1 MFGIDVTPY
10 DKKVW
15 EEELRDFLPDKIFD
29 AHMHIWE
36 PGTRKGSQKG
46 CVSWTSIV
54 APDMTYENMQETY
67 AQVFPGKQVKQL
79 LMASPLC
86 HLDVGNEYALKC
98 AKENGHPVFYCTNWD
113 SDEAEIFEALKKGFC
128 GIKPYQNNSP
138 SYIPAA
144 EVRIFDFL
152 TPRQLEFMNSI
163 HGIVMLHIPRN
174 LRLRDPI
181 NMAQL
186 MEIDEKYPNAKVIV
200 AHVGRAYIP
209 SDVGDSFE
217 VLKNTKNL
225 LFDFSANTS
234 DYAMQKLFEAISSD
248 RILFGTDMPF
258 SKMRMYRI
266 EKNGTYVNVVP
277 RGRYGD
283 VSNDPH
289 MEESDEENITT
300 FVYEELRAFKKA
312 ATAVGYTREDIEKI
326 MYKNAEKL
334 FGIKI

>member
-15 EEELRDFLPDKIFD
+15 EEELCDFLPDKIFD

-36 PGTRKGSQKG
+36 PGTRKGGQKG
-46 CVSWTSIV
+46 CVTWTSIV
-54 APDMTYENMQETY
+54 APDMTYENMVETY
-67 AQVFPGKQVKQL
+67 SKVFPGKQVKQL
-79 LMASPLC
+79 IMASPLC
-86 HLDVGNEYALKC
+86 DLKLGNDYALKC
-98 AKENGHPVFYCTNWD
+98 AKQYGHPALYCTNWD
-113 SDEAEIFEALKKGFC
+113 TDEAEIFEALKNGFC

-152 TPRQLEFMNSI
+152 TPRQLEFMDKI
-163 HGIVMLHIPRN
+163 HGTVILHIPRN

-181 NMAQL
+181 NLAQL

-209 SDVGDSFE
+209 SDVGDAFE
-217 VLKNTKNL
+217 ILKHTKNL
-225 LFDFSANTS
+225 YFDFSANTS
-234 DYAMQKLFEAISSD
+234 DFAMQKMFEAISTD

-266 EKNGTYVNVVP
+266 EENGTYVNVVP

-283 VSNDPH
+283 VSKDPH
-289 MEESDEENITT
+289 MKESDETEITT
-300 FVYEELRAFKKA
+300 FVYEELRAFKRA
-312 ATAVGYTREDIEKI
+312 ATAVGLTRDDIEKL
-326 MYKNAEKL
+326 MYKNAENL
-334 FGIKI
+334 FGYKI

>member
-10 DKKVW
+10 DKKIW

-36 PGTRKGSQKG
+36 PGTRKGAQKG

-54 APDMTYENMQETY
+54 APDMTYENMVETY
-67 AQVFPGKQVKQL
+67 AKVFPGKTVKQL

-86 HLDVGNEYALKC
+86 YLDVGNEYALKC
-98 AKENGHPVFYCTNWD
+98 AKEHGHPTLYCTNWD
-113 SDEAEIFEALKKGFC
+113 SDEAEIFAALKKGFC

-181 NMAQL
+181 NLAQL

-209 SDVGDSFE
+209 SDVGDAFE
-217 VLKNTKNL
+217 VLKHTKNL
-225 LFDFSANTS
+225 YFDFSANTS
-234 DYAMQKLFEAISSD
+234 DYAMQKMFEAISVD

-266 EKNGTYVNVVP
+266 EENGTYVNVVP

-283 VSNDPH
+283 VSKDPH
-289 MEESDEENITT
+289 MKESDEETIST
-300 FVYEELRAFKKA
+300 FVYEELLAFKRA

-334 FGIKI
+334 FDFKI

>member
-15 EEELRDFLPDKIFD
+15 EEELCDFLPDKIFD

-36 PGTRKGSQKG
+36 PGTRKGGQKG
-46 CVSWTSIV
+46 CVTWTSIV
-54 APDMTYENMQETY
+54 APDMTYENMVETY
-67 AQVFPGKQVKQL
+67 SKVFPGKQVKQL
-79 LMASPLC
+79 IMASPLC
-86 HLDVGNEYALKC
+86 DLKLGNDYTLKC
-98 AKENGHPVFYCTNWD
+98 AKQYGHPALYCTNWD
-113 SDEAEIFEALKKGFC
+113 TDEAEIFEALKNGFC

-152 TPRQLEFMNSI
+152 TPRQLEFMDKI
-163 HGIVMLHIPRN
+163 HGTVILHIPRN

-181 NMAQL
+181 NLAQL

-209 SDVGDSFE
+209 SDVGDAFE
-217 VLKNTKNL
+217 ILKHTKNL
-225 LFDFSANTS
+225 YFDFSANTS
-234 DYAMQKLFEAISSD
+234 DFAMQKMFEAISTD

-266 EKNGTYVNVVP
+266 EENGTYVNVVP

-283 VSNDPH
+283 VSKDPH
-289 MEESDEENITT
+289 MKESDETEITT
-300 FVYEELRAFKKA
+300 FVYEELRAFKRA
-312 ATAVGYTREDIEKI
+312 ATAVGLTRDDVEKL

-334 FGIKI
+334 FGYKI

>member
-15 EEELRDFLPDKIFD
+15 EEELCDFLPDKIFD

-36 PGTRKGSQKG
+36 PGTRKGGQKG
-46 CVSWTSIV
+46 CVTWTSIV
-54 APDMTYENMQETY
+54 APDMTYENMVETY
-67 AQVFPGKQVKQL
+67 SKVFPGKQVKQL
-79 LMASPLC
+79 IMASPLC
-86 HLDVGNEYALKC
+86 DLKLGNDYALKC
-98 AKENGHPVFYCTNWD
+98 AKQYGHPALYCTNWD
-113 SDEAEIFEALKKGFC
+113 TDEAEIFEALKNGFC

-152 TPRQLEFMNSI
+152 TPRQLEFMDKI
-163 HGIVMLHIPRN
+163 HGTVILHIPRN

-181 NMAQL
+181 NLAQL

-209 SDVGDSFE
+209 SDVGDAFE
-217 VLKNTKNL
+217 ILKHTKNL
-225 LFDFSANTS
+225 YFDFSANTS
-234 DYAMQKLFEAISSD
+234 DFAMQKMFEAISTD

-266 EKNGTYVNVVP
+266 EENGTYVNVVP

-283 VSNDPH
+283 VSKDPH
-289 MEESDEENITT
+289 MKESDETEITT
-300 FVYEELRAFKKA
+300 FVYEELRAFKRA
-312 ATAVGYTREDIEKI
+312 ATAVGLTRDDVEKL

-334 FGIKI
+334 FGYKI

>member
-10 DKKVW
+10 DKKIW

-36 PGTRKGSQKG
+36 PGTRKVGQKG
-46 CVSWTSIV
+46 CVTWTSLV
-54 APDMTYENMQETY
+54 APDMTYENMVETY
-67 AQVFPGKQVKQL
+67 AKVFPGKKVKQV
-79 LMASPLC
+79 LMSSPSCNLE
-86 HLDVGNEYALKC
+86 LGNGYAIKC
-98 AKENGHPVFYCTNWD
+98 AKEHGHPALYCTNWD
-113 SDEAEIFEALKKGFC
+113 SDEAEIFAAFKKGFC

-152 TPRQLEFMNSI
+152 TPRQLEFMNNI
-163 HGIVMLHIPRN
+163 HGIVMLHISRN

-181 NMAQL
+181 NLAQL

-209 SDVGDSFE
+209 SDVGDAFE
-217 VLKNTKNL
+217 ILKHSKNL
-225 LFDFSANTS
+225 YFDFSANTS
-234 DYAMQKLFEAISSD
+234 DYAMQKLFESISSD
-248 RILFGTDMPF
+248 RILFGTDMPI

-266 EKNGTYVNVVP
+266 EENGTYMNVVP
-277 RGRYGD
+277 RGLYGD

-289 MEESDEENITT
+289 MKESDEENITT
-300 FVYEELRAFKKA
+300 FVYEELLAFKRA
-312 ATAVGYTREDIEKI
+312 ANAVGYTRDDVEKL

-334 FGIKI
+334 FDCKI

>member
-15 EEELRDFLPDKIFD
+15 EEELCDFLPDKIFD

-36 PGTRKGSQKG
+36 PGTRKGGQKG
-46 CVSWTSIV
+46 CVTWTSIV
-54 APDMTYENMQETY
+54 APDMTYENMVETY
-67 AQVFPGKQVKQL
+67 SKVFPGKQVKQL
-79 LMASPLC
+79 IMASPLC
-86 HLDVGNEYALKC
+86 DLKLGNDYALKC
-98 AKENGHPVFYCTNWD
+98 AKQYGHPALYCTNWD
-113 SDEAEIFEALKKGFC
+113 TDEAEIFEALKNGFC

-152 TPRQLEFMNSI
+152 TPRQLEFMDKI
-163 HGIVMLHIPRN
+163 HGTVILHIPRN

-181 NMAQL
+181 NLAQL

-209 SDVGDSFE
+209 SDVGDAFE
-217 VLKNTKNL
+217 ILKHTKNL
-225 LFDFSANTS
+225 YFDFSANTS
-234 DYAMQKLFEAISSD
+234 DFAMQKMFEAISTD
-248 RILFGTDMPF
+248 RILFGTDIPF

-266 EKNGTYVNVVP
+266 EENGTYVNVVP

-283 VSNDPH
+283 VSKDPH
-289 MEESDEENITT
+289 MKESDETEITT
-300 FVYEELRAFKKA
+300 FVYEELRAFKRA
-312 ATAVGYTREDIEKI
+312 ATAVGLTRDDIEKL

-334 FGIKI
+334 FGYKI

>member
-54 APDMTYENMQETY
+54 APDMTYENMQDTY
-67 AQVFPGKQVKQL
+67 AKVFPGKQVKQL

-86 HLDVGNEYALKC
+86 HLDIENEYALKC
-98 AKENGHPVFYCTNWD
+98 AKENGHPALYCTNWD
-113 SDEAEIFEALKKGFC
+113 SDEAEIFAALKKGFC

-163 HGIVMLHIPRN
+163 HGIVILHIPRN

-181 NMAQL
+181 NIAQL

-234 DYAMQKLFEAISSD
+234 DYAMQKLFESISSD

-283 VSNDPH
+283 ISNDPH

>member
-15 EEELRDFLPDKIFD
+15 EEELCDFLPDKIFD

-36 PGTRKGSQKG
+36 PGTRKGGQKG
-46 CVSWTSIV
+46 CVTWTSIV
-54 APDMTYENMQETY
+54 APDMTYENMVETY
-67 AQVFPGKQVKQL
+67 SKVFPRKQVKQL
-79 LMASPLC
+79 IMASPLC
-86 HLDVGNEYALKC
+86 DLKLGNDYALKC
-98 AKENGHPVFYCTNWD
+98 AKQYGHPALYCTNWD
-113 SDEAEIFEALKKGFC
+113 TDEAEIFEALKNGFC

-152 TPRQLEFMNSI
+152 TPRQLEFMDKI
-163 HGIVMLHIPRN
+163 HGTVILHIPRN

-181 NMAQL
+181 NLAQL

-209 SDVGDSFE
+209 SDVGDAFE
-217 VLKNTKNL
+217 ILKHTKNL
-225 LFDFSANTS
+225 YFDFSANTS
-234 DYAMQKLFEAISSD
+234 DFAMQKMFEAISTD
-248 RILFGTDMPF
+248 RILFGTDIPF

-266 EKNGTYVNVVP
+266 EENGTYVNVVP

-283 VSNDPH
+283 VSKDPH
-289 MEESDEENITT
+289 MKESDETEITT
-300 FVYEELRAFKKA
+300 FVYEELRAFKRA
-312 ATAVGYTREDIEKI
+312 ATAVGLTRDDIEKL

-334 FGIKI
+334 FGYKI

>member
-15 EEELRDFLPDKIFD
+15 EEELCNFLPDKIFD

-36 PGTRKGSQKG
+36 PGTRKGGQKG
-46 CVSWTSIV
+46 CVTWTSIV
-54 APDMTYENMQETY
+54 APDMTYENMVKTY
-67 AQVFPGKQVKQL
+67 SKVFPGKQVKQL
-79 LMASPLC
+79 IMASPLC
-86 HLDVGNEYALKC
+86 DLKLGNDYALKC
-98 AKENGHPVFYCTNWD
+98 AKQYGHPALYCTNWD
-113 SDEAEIFEALKKGFC
+113 TDEAEIFEALKNGFC

-152 TPRQLEFMNSI
+152 TPRQLEFMDKI
-163 HGIVMLHIPRN
+163 HGTVILHIPRN

-181 NMAQL
+181 NLAQL

-209 SDVGDSFE
+209 SDVGDAFE
-217 VLKNTKNL
+217 ILKHTKNL
-225 LFDFSANTS
+225 YFDFSANTS
-234 DYAMQKLFEAISSD
+234 DFAMQKMFEAISTD

-266 EKNGTYVNVVP
+266 EENGTYVNVVP

-283 VSNDPH
+283 VSKDPH
-289 MEESDEENITT
+289 MKESDETEITT
-300 FVYEELRAFKKA
+300 FVYEELRAFKRA
-312 ATAVGYTREDIEKI
+312 ATAVGLTRDDVEKL

-334 FGIKI
+334 FGYKI

>member
-10 DKKVW
+10 DKKIW

-36 PGTRKGSQKG
+36 PGTRKSAQKG
-46 CVSWTSIV
+46 CVTWTSIV
-54 APDMTYENMQETY
+54 ASDMTYENMVETY
-67 AQVFPGKQVKQL
+67 AKVFPGKQVKQL
-79 LMASPLC
+79 IMASPLC
-86 HLDVGNEYALKC
+86 KLDVANEYALKC
-98 AKENGHPVFYCTNWD
+98 AKEHGHPVLYCTNWD
-113 SDEAEIFEALKKGFC
+113 SDEAEIFNALKKGFC

-152 TPRQLEFMNSI
+152 TPRQLEFINKV
-163 HGIVMLHIPRN
+163 HGIVILHIPRN

-181 NMAQL
+181 NLAQL

-217 VLKNTKNL
+217 ILKHTKNL
-225 LFDFSANTS
+225 YFDFSANTS
-234 DYAMQKLFEAISSD
+234 DYAMQKLFESISSD

-266 EKNGTYVNVVP
+266 EENGTYVNVVP
-277 RGRYGD
+277 RGLYGD

-289 MEESDEENITT
+289 MKESDEENIST
-300 FVYEELRAFKKA
+300 FVYEELLAFKRA
-312 ATAVGYTREDIEKI
+312 AAAVGYTRDDIEKI

-334 FGIKI
+334 FDCKI

>member
-15 EEELRDFLPDKIFD
+15 EEELCDFLPDKIFD

-36 PGTRKGSQKG
+36 PGTRKGGQKG
-46 CVSWTSIV
+46 CVTWTSIV
-54 APDMTYENMQETY
+54 APDMTYENMVETY
-67 AQVFPGKQVKQL
+67 SKVFPGKQVKQL
-79 LMASPLC
+79 IMASPLC
-86 HLDVGNEYALKC
+86 DLKLGNDYALKY
-98 AKENGHPVFYCTNWD
+98 AKQYGHPALYCTNWD
-113 SDEAEIFEALKKGFC
+113 TDEAEIFEALKNGFC

-152 TPRQLEFMNSI
+152 TPRQLEFMDKI
-163 HGIVMLHIPRN
+163 HGTVILHIPRN

-181 NMAQL
+181 NLAQL

-209 SDVGDSFE
+209 SDVGDAFE
-217 VLKNTKNL
+217 ILKHTKNL
-225 LFDFSANTS
+225 YFDFSANTS
-234 DYAMQKLFEAISSD
+234 DFAMQKMFEAISTD

-266 EKNGTYVNVVP
+266 EENGTYVNVVP

-283 VSNDPH
+283 VSKDPH
-289 MEESDEENITT
+289 MKESDETEITT
-300 FVYEELRAFKKA
+300 FVYEELRAFKRA
-312 ATAVGYTREDIEKI
+312 ATAVGLTRDDVEKL

-334 FGIKI
+334 FGYKI

>member
-29 AHMHIWE
+29 AHMHIWQ

-98 AKENGHPVFYCTNWD
+98 AMENGHPTLYCTNWD
-113 SDEAEIFEALKKGFC
+113 SDEAEIFAALKKGFC

-234 DYAMQKLFEAISSD
+234 DYAMQKLFESISSD

-312 ATAVGYTREDIEKI
+312 AIAAGLTREDIEKI

-334 FGIKI
+334 FGINI